1 MKRRRELLVVKMCK
15 SVKTTKNT
23 AGKPF
28 ILYNLHTTFY
38 HVFLLLNT
46 HREMKYREKGEKIN
60 KKKKRL

>member
-1 MKRRRELLVVKMCK
+1 MCK

-60 KKKKRL
+60 KKK